1 MLTTDLYHFL
11 CNVLWLRYFS
21 CLLLKEEEIVVLKI
35 SGCQTNIFLDHNAL
49 GTKYF
54 AMYITLIS
62 LSFVNVELFLVNTE
76 TPLKSR
82 NQCRYFKGPTLLN
95 LQLQRSILIPL
106 SFYYVA
112 LPFMQ
117 KQICEIKSVDKI
129 LWYICTNTS
138 LAFVANFVSIN
149 YQWMNCFEFLLR
161 TTNQFWFHCLRD
173 QSSFPKTWFSWEQ
186 AISLS
191 QASQSSPPV
200 IQRLHS
206 ISTIAW
212 KEKGWVPFP

>member
-62 LSFVNVELFLVNTE
+62 LSFVIAELFLVNTE

-82 NQCRYFKGPTLLN
+82 NQCRCFKGPTLLN
-95 LQLQRSILIPL
+95 LLLQRSILIPL

-129 LWYICTNTS
+129 MWYRCTNS
-138 LAFVANFVSIN
+138 YQSCICCKFCIN
-149 YQWMNCFEFLLR
+149 KLPVNELFWISR
-161 TTNQFWFHCLRD
+161 TVNQFWFQCSWV
-173 QSSFPKTWFSWEQ
+173 QPSFPKTWFS
-186 AISLS
+186 
-191 QASQSSPPV
+191 
-200 IQRLHS
+200 
-206 ISTIAW
+206 
-212 KEKGWVPFP
+212 

>member
-1 MLTTDLYHFL
+1 M
-11 CNVLWLRYFS
+11 
-21 CLLLKEEEIVVLKI
+21 VLKI

-62 LSFVNVELFLVNTE
+62 LSFVNVELFLGNTE

-82 NQCRYFKGPTLLN
+82 NQCRYFKSPTLLN

-117 KQICEIKSVDKI
+117 KQICEIKSVVMI
-129 LWYICTNTS
+129 L
-138 LAFVANFVSIN
+138 
-149 YQWMNCFEFLLR
+149 
-161 TTNQFWFHCLRD
+161 
-173 QSSFPKTWFSWEQ
+173 
-186 AISLS
+186 
-191 QASQSSPPV
+191 
-200 IQRLHS
+200 
-206 ISTIAW
+206 
-212 KEKGWVPFP
+212 